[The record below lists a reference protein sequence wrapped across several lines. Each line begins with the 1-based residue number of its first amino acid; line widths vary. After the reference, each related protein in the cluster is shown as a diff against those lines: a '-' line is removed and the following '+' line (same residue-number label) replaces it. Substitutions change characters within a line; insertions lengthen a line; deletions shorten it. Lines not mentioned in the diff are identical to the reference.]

1 MMTDKVGEQLSAW
14 MDGELPQ
21 EEVPLLLKRLEEDR
35 ELRLRLQRFQL
46 IRDAMK
52 GGLPELVN
60 YRMADRVDAEL
71 RNETAAASSDADIPI
86 PDKARSHWAQR
97 LLGAGIA
104 ASVAV
109 LALVGVQM
117 LNSRTTPPTVAQPGV
132 ADAGLVVMPQPAIQR
147 AAVNQWQVADPEV
160 ARRLNDYLA
169 KHSERATTS
178 GLQSMPPHV
187 RIVGYEQSE

>member
-1 MMTDKVGEQLSAW
+1 MTDKVGEQLSAW

-60 YRMADRVDAEL
+60 YRMADQVDEEL
-71 RNETAAASSDADIPI
+71 SHEPAAMISAGDEAAVPAKRKWVQ
-86 PDKARSHWAQR
+86 PVV
-97 LLGAGIA
+97 GAGIA
-104 ASVAV
+104 ASVAL

-117 LNSRTTPPTVAQPGV
+117 LQSRTTPPVAAQQAV
-132 ADAGLVVMPQPAIQR
+132 AAPAFVVPQPAIQR
-147 AAVNQWQVADPEV
+147 ASVNQWQVADPEV
-160 ARRLNDYLA
+160 ARRLNDYLL
-169 KHSERATTS
+169 KHSERTTTS
-178 GLQSMPPHV
+178 GLQSMPPHA
-187 RIVGYEQSE
+187 RIVGYEQNQ